1 MAYFTGRGGAGNA
14 RSSHPQPSQ
23 SPSASS
29 QTTSYS
35 TTPRYVSSGI
45 GGAGNYS
52 VSSEAATQ
60 AALAKDFISAASAAS
75 RPQAAA
81 YMGRGGAGNAYRE
94 RKASGSSA
102 ASVSSGGS
110 IRSEKSVASSIG
122 DKTKMWVASLKR

>member
-14 RSSHPQPSQ
+14 RSSSQLQPP
-23 SPSASS
+23 PSKPTA
-29 QTTSYS
+29 YS

-60 AALAKDFISAASAAS
+60 AAIANDFISAASAAS

-81 YMGRGGAGNAYRE
+81 YMGRGGAGNVYRE
-94 RKASGSSA
+94 RKASSSSA
-102 ASVSSGGS
+102 GSMSSGNS
-110 IRSEKSVASSIG
+110 IRSDNSMASSLG
-122 DKTKMWVASLKR
+122 EKTKMWVASLKR